1 MENTRQRQY
10 LFLCILLAQISF
22 LASFVLSVTS
32 SVSSSSA
39 HLDIALFFR
48 RTIGFEEGS
57 LVLEGL
63 VFIITTLFMRV
74 FIEIYPRI
82 LLLLSLLFYTL
93 SGSFIVAHLASLLV
107 CADDDTCLDS
117 DPDTERGR
125 NTIYISAPLLIL
137 SFLLVHGMNFYLGL
151 KGAVLQAI
159 ARNTMFILFTVSCA
173 ICILDDDVWD
183 WKYAYA
189 FLFTLGI
196 TTYLNG
202 VSTFILVSKEGE
214 IIQDVW
220 QTAALVFLQ
229 PLLFV
234 EESVKLCLTT

>member
-1 MENTRQRQY
+1 MQNKG
-10 LFLCILLAQISF
+10 FLCILLAQVSF
-22 LASFVLSVTS
+22 LVLFVLSVTS
-32 SVSSSSA
+32 VSSST

-48 RTIGFEEGS
+48 HTIAFEGET
-57 LVLEGL
+57 LFLEVL

-74 FIEIYPRI
+74 SIEIYPRI
-82 LLLLSLLFYTL
+82 LLILSLIFYTL

-107 CADDDTCLDS
+107 CADDDTCMYSDS
-117 DPDTERGR
+117 DTMRGR
-125 NTIYISAPLLIL
+125 NTIYLSAPLPIL
-137 SFLLVHGMNFYLGL
+137 SFLLVHGMNFYMGL
-151 KGAVLQAI
+151 NGAVLQAI
-159 ARNTMFILFTVSCA
+159 VRNTLFILFTVSCA
-173 ICILDDDVWD
+173 ICIIDDDVWD

-202 VSTFILVSKEGE
+202 VSTFILISKEAE

-220 QTAALVFLQ
+220 QMTALVFLQ